1 MQFSLRTHY
10 SGLHTNSHKE
20 KITILFFKLVAF
32 FSFTLDPHFFLS
44 KSKKNKNTKIRE
56 SDGFDPPYHSSLVS
70 LKHTNSAVA
79 VYTTVW

>member
-1 MQFSLRTHY
+1 LGGEESLFYVLYKKSRIFTFDH
-10 SGLHTNSHKE
+10 E
-20 KITILFFKLVAF
+20 KKAM
-32 FSFTLDPHFFLS
+32 FFLS